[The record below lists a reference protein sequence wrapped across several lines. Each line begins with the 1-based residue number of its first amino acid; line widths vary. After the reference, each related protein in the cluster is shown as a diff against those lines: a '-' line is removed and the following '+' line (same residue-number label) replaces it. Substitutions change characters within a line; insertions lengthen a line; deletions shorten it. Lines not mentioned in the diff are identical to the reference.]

1 MQRCCTP
8 NRLQYSVS
16 ELLCVPG
23 NQSIHVTHFTAVFQW
38 SESKPTMSPTRARI
52 LKWDYLPWPSWW
64 DLELFSDSTKYRML
78 FCFIWQRKFKPK
90 VSSTLAPDT
99 LLWKQEAKEN
109 TVFGSS
115 KAGLDPK
122 KLIFKGE
129 KKAPRRMGIHF
140 REMQNLIRFCILFKI
155 LNIVS
160 SNNKSTLREYKYLL
174 SPRFWG
180 VWERSQIHTPPIW
193 QLKASL
199 VAPLVKNRPAM
210 QETPVWFLGREDL
223 LEMGWATHSSI
234 LGLPLWLSC

>member
-1 MQRCCTP
+1 MKVCILPSQMQRCCTP

-129 KKAPRRMGIHF
+129 KR
-140 REMQNLIRFCILFKI
+140 
-155 LNIVS
+155 
-160 SNNKSTLREYKYLL
+160 
-174 SPRFWG
+174 
-180 VWERSQIHTPPIW
+180 
-193 QLKASL
+193 
-199 VAPLVKNRPAM
+199 
-210 QETPVWFLGREDL
+210 L
-223 LEMGWATHSSI
+223 LEEWGFISEKCKTWSDFASYSR
-234 LGLPLWLSC
+234 S